1 MRQLPF
7 DNRIKLY
14 DEITI
19 DYVVDLLASYSP
31 KDVKYNNILT
41 ITCRLTKRKYLIP
54 IVDLLLETAI

>member
-19 DYVVDLLASYSP
+19 DYVINLLVSYSP
-31 KDVKYNNILT
+31 KGVKYNNILT
-41 ITCRLTKRKYLIP
+41 ITYCLTKRKHLIP
-54 IVDLLLETAI
+54 IVDLLLEIAI

>member
-19 DYVVDLLASYSP
+19 DYVVDLLVSYSP
-31 KDVKYNNILT
+31 EGIKYNNILT
-41 ITCRLTKRKYLIP
+41 ITYRLTKRKHLIP
-54 IVDLLLETAI
+54 IVNLLLEIAI